1 MLLQPVF
8 STFLLRRCAS
18 SAVTAASEPLP
29 LRKKKA
35 KSTSNDTK
43 PFVDMKRV
51 QTQGG
56 RGGDGCVSFLSLW
69 ANEFAGPDGG
79 DGGSGGHVLF
89 QACENV
95 QGLGHIKPVVKAE
108 SGDSGAS
115 KHCHGRNAPHT
126 VIKVPVGTI
135 LRPLAD
141 EERVVGDLGRTGAL
155 FVAARGGAGGR
166 GNHFFVSPTQQ
177 RPAVAEVGADGELVD
192 YILELRSIANFG
204 LLGMPNAGKSTL
216 LQAISRARP
225 KVASY
230 PFTTIRPHLGVI
242 TYTDYDQITVADL
255 PGLIEDSHKN
265 RGLGVS
271 FLRHVQRC
279 DALIYMVDAAQPEP
293 TAQLQLL
300 TREVNAY
307 SEQLAHRTAILVANK
322 IDLPGAEAGLAE
334 LKKYVGDE
342 QEIIG
347 ISARY
352 GTNLQYLLMRLRQ
365 IYDSTRDQKHSDQQ
379 EEEEEENL

>member
-18 SAVTAASEPLP
+18 SAVTAASAPLP

-51 QTQGG
+51 HPQGG

-204 LLGMPNAGKSTL
+204 L
-216 LQAISRARP
+216 
-225 KVASY
+225 
-230 PFTTIRPHLGVI
+230 
-242 TYTDYDQITVADL
+242 
-255 PGLIEDSHKN
+255 
-265 RGLGVS
+265 
-271 FLRHVQRC
+271 
-279 DALIYMVDAAQPEP
+279 VDAAQPEP

-379 EEEEEENL
+379 KEEHL